1 LFDLAAFIRDTS
13 LKQQSK
19 FYNMET
25 FEGQN
30 WGVIRSIRVIAYA
43 NVIFDEFTN
52 PIAFDDISYR
62 NGANFEQIP
71 FTFESGG
78 FSEQEE
84 KTPAGPRWN
93 KKVQL
98 TIPKLRSEVSALL
111 EAYENRKL
119 VLLITDRNNVSH
131 LVYPLRITRQRNIP
145 GPATSLN
152 STLVEFSGSWDR
164 EALLV
169 SGVVD
174 G

>member
-1 LFDLAAFIRDTS
+1 
-13 LKQQSK
+13 
-19 FYNMET
+19 MET

-30 WGVIRSIRVIAYA
+30 WGVIKSALVIDYA
-43 NVIFDEFTN
+43 NVVFDEFEN
-52 PIAFDDISYR
+52 PIDFDDISYK

-84 KTPAGPRWN
+84 KTQAGPRWN

-98 TIPKLRSEVSALL
+98 SIPKLRSEVSSLL
-111 EAYENRKL
+111 ENYENRKL
-119 VLLITDRNNVSH
+119 VLLISDMNGESH
-131 LVYPLRITRQRNIP
+131 LVYPLRMTRQRNIP
-145 GPATSLN
+145 GQAASLN

-169 SGVVD
+169 NDASSG
-174 G
+174 